1 MDVRKGTL
9 ARNKAIAGGLMVS
22 AAVLFVIARSHGG
35 NGLWQWASA
44 FSEAAMV
51 GALADWFAVVA
62 LFRHPLGVPI
72 PHTAIIPNKKETIA
86 ESLAEFIRDKF
97 LATESLLA
105 KMRELNPAER
115 LSAYLM
121 SRDNADGL
129 ALGLSRIASETI
141 NFIDDRRV
149 RRILLATLSDRIKK
163 IDLAS
168 SAGQVLE
175 TLMRN
180 NRHQAVLDD
189 LLERLSAWIAT
200 AEAQERLAHGID
212 NWLSTDY
219 PLLSKFIPN
228 RDQFTK
234 GAGEKVARKVDL
246 FLQEVSGDPTHELR
260 CRFDRA
266 VTDFI
271 HRLRHDG
278 ELRARIEEIKRETV
292 NNKQL
297 AGYVAALAGDLKAWL
312 VDDLGQ
318 SRSRLRASM
327 AEAAMTLGTN
337 LSRNRDLIDSINE
350 HLETIVVNYS
360 DKLRAVV
367 TRHVS
372 GTVKQWNEDDFVS
385 EIELAI
391 GSDLQFIRMNGTL
404 VGGIIGL
411 VLHALSLLIG

>member
-1 MDVRKGTL
+1 MDGRKGML

-35 NGLWQWASA
+35 NGIWQWVSA

-97 LATESLLA
+97 LATQSLLD

-121 SRDNADGL
+121 SRDNVDAL
-129 ALGLSRIASETI
+129 AMGISRIISETI
-141 NFIDDRRV
+141 DFIDDERV
-149 RRILLATLSDRIKK
+149 RRLLLATLHDRIEK

-168 SAGQVLE
+168 AAGQVLE
-175 TLMRN
+175 TLMKN

-200 AEAQERLAHGID
+200 ADAQERLARGID
-212 NWLSTDY
+212 TWLSTDY

-234 GAGEKVARKVDL
+234 GAGEKVARKVDQ

-260 CRFDRA
+260 CRFDQA
-266 VTDFI
+266 VTEFI

-278 ELRARIEEIKRETV
+278 ELRARIEEVKQETV
-292 NNKQL
+292 SNEQL
-297 AGYVAALAGDLKAWL
+297 AGYVTGLAGDLKAWL
-312 VDDLGQ
+312 MDDLERSG
-318 SRSRLRASM
+318 SRVRASI
-327 AEAAMTLGTN
+327 AEAAMALGST
-337 LSRNRDLIDSINE
+337 LSRNHELMDSINE

-360 DKLRAVV
+360 DRLRTVV
-367 TRHVS
+367 TRHVA
-372 GTVKQWNEDDFVS
+372 GTVKRWNEDDFVS

-411 VLHALSLLIG
+411 LLHGVSLLIG